1 MGLQPH
7 EKPPAH
13 LSRNQARGEAAI
25 RPHPSHIVILSDQSA
40 AEGVEGPVV
49 ALAFAPRSD
58 RRRMGTRVSI
68 PYPLLPI
75 PRLFVSGRERGTH
88 PVGGSHAANRP
99 PIFREIRHAAK
110 PRPSPT
116 PPGGRTEN
124 SPAHQ
129 PWESGAPRKGSLR
142 RLRFFETNTRKLAI
156 SSVFVTKELPVF
168 AQRGTQNYPK
178 MHLEGVKCTFLRH
191 FARVLRAFC
200 RLIRAGE

>member
-1 MGLQPH
+1 M
-7 EKPPAH
+7 
-13 LSRNQARGEAAI
+13 
-25 RPHPSHIVILSDQSA
+25 
-40 AEGVEGPVV
+40 V

-156 SSVFVTKELPVF
+156 SSVFVTIRITRIRAKVVQRITQKCTWTGVRMHVF
-168 AQRGTQNYPK
+168 APF
-178 MHLEGVKCTFLRH
+178 CACFACFLPANSCR
-191 FARVLRAFC
+191 RVSF
-200 RLIRAGE
+200 